1 MKNIF
6 RIKVTRPMEILLT
19 ASVIALI
26 IAYLLFGCEVSNK
39 RHWIRVHH
47 TDYQGIDSVKPVVK
61 K

>member
-1 MKNIF
+1 
-6 RIKVTRPMEILLT
+6 MEILLT